1 MDKLILVK
9 PKPVERNESTVIRI
23 DGEASK
29 LLDDFAEA
37 SGLSKYK
44 ICSEMI
50 KFASKHLEIQDEDE
64 AQAQKGGQQNGNSSH
79 GDREVR
85 IR

>member
-9 PKPVERNESTVIRI
+9 PKPVERNGSTAIRI
-23 DGEASK
+23 DGRASK

-37 SGLSKYK
+37 SGLSKYR

-50 KFASKHLEIQDEDE
+50 KFASKHLEIQDEE
-64 AQAQKGGQQNGNSSH
+64 EPKEQKGEEQNGDSSH
-79 GDREVR
+79 GDR
-85 IR
+85 

>member
-1 MDKLILVK
+1 MEKLILVK
-9 PKPVERNESTVIRI
+9 PKPVERNGSTVIRI

-50 KFASKHLEIQDEDE
+50 KFASKHLEIQDEGE
-64 AQAQKGGQQNGNSSH
+64 AETQKGEEQNGDSSN
-79 GDREVR
+79 GDREIR